1 MPRLQLSFRILQH
14 IPIKYPLI
22 FRVLLTLKFDQNK
35 IVSMNPFDRL
45 APLSGLCIVC
55 MLIFAQVATAQDSE
69 SSNRQKTDVPVYLGS
84 SPDLGT
90 SQLGFWAGYSSDN
103 PTLVGRKTNRP
114 FSEFNV
120 QYAHVLRTGDT
131 WALKYTAEIVP
142 VAIIKQPQQGY
153 ISGGHPVDL
162 PGSQNIYGAG
172 VSPVGLQLN
181 FRRGCMLQPYVNGT
195 AGILYFEDQVP
206 VAESSNFNFSL
217 GLGAGIEVWYQN
229 SQSILLGYKY
239 HHISNGYTHRL
250 NPGVDSNL
258 FYIGYAWSW
267 RQ

>member
-1 MPRLQLSFRILQH
+1 M
-14 IPIKYPLI
+14 
-22 FRVLLTLKFDQNK
+22 TLKTNIK
-35 IVSMNPFDRL
+35 ILILFVARKLLL
-45 APLSGLCIVC
+45 AFFCI
-55 MLIFAQVATAQDSE
+55 LIFAQMATAQDSIYI
-69 SSNRQKTDVPVYLGS
+69 NTQKTDVPTNPGRSL
-84 SPDLGT
+84 DLGT
-90 SQLGFWAGYSSDN
+90 SQLGFWAGYSSGN

-114 FSEFNV
+114 FSELNF
-120 QYAHVLRTGDT
+120 QYARVLKAEDT

-142 VAIIKQPQQGY
+142 VAIIRQPRQGY

-162 PGSQNIYGAG
+162 PSSQNIYGAG
-172 VSPVGLQLN
+172 VSPVGLQIS
-181 FRRGCMLQPYVNGT
+181 FRRGCVLQPYVNGS

-217 GLGAGIEVWYQN
+217 GLGAGVEIWNQDN
-229 SQSILLGYKY
+229 QSILLGYKY

-258 FYIGYAWSW
+258 LYIGYAWSW